1 MNLLPKASGT
11 RPRVA
16 CDISTQ
22 GVVAARS
29 DAAGSP
35 LAAVSRVELS
45 AGAVVPGLKPGNV
58 TDRVAVAAAVRKT
71 LESVGMKANS
81 RDADITLVI
90 PDAAV
95 RVLLLDFDSLPTKL
109 TEALPIVRFRLK
121 KMLPFDADDAMV
133 TFQVMST
140 NKSIVRVLAV
150 AIPRDVLSEYETAA
164 REAGYEPGSVVP
176 STLAALAAM
185 DEDPALL
192 INANVLGVTA
202 AIVRNGILMLHRS
215 VDLQEHPVGVP
226 ANLPP
231 ALFDTPSAALPSM
244 VLPLVSV
251 DDTAG
256 EWAAQEALPEHGRN
270 PYADRVEGEAAVQ
283 GAASI
288 TALAVPPVSLSD
300 SMASGSRREEP
311 SFSNQQ
317 TPLLGEEI
325 AQAVSVAVAY
335 FEDTLAVA
343 PERILSAG
351 PLGAVEL
358 NRILTEHG
366 LAQADG
372 LKVRELV
379 ESSALL
385 ADATSVPRGW
395 LSGVLGALH
404 G

>member
-1 MNLLPKASGT
+1 M
-11 RPRVA
+11 
-16 CDISTQ
+16 
-22 GVVAARS
+22 
-29 DAAGSP
+29 
-35 LAAVSRVELS
+35 
-45 AGAVVPGLKPGNV
+45 
-58 TDRVAVAAAVRKT
+58 
-71 LESVGMKANS
+71 GM
-81 RDADITLVI
+81 
-90 PDAAV
+90 
-95 RVLLLDFDSLPTKL
+95 
-109 TEALPIVRFRLK
+109 
-121 KMLPFDADDAMV
+121 
-133 TFQVMST
+133 
-140 NKSIVRVLAV
+140 
-150 AIPRDVLSEYETAA
+150 
-164 REAGYEPGSVVP
+164 
-176 STLAALAAM
+176 
-185 DEDPALL
+185 
-192 INANVLGVTA
+192 
-202 AIVRNGILMLHRS
+202 
-215 VDLQEHPVGVP
+215 P

-231 ALFDTPSAALPSM
+231 ALFDTPSAALPSV

-300 SMASGSRREEP
+300 SKVSGTRREEP

-379 ESSALL
+379 QSEALL